1 MAFLLSLHGALVWPI
16 WVVGGMAA
24 LWGAWLLVRK
34 RGIDQIMRYLLWGT
48 AGLGILQG
56 IVGGLMWLLG
66 CTPHDNLH
74 YVYGLLVLAAVPVAV
89 TYADNKSARRD
100 MIVFVVAVLVVVAA
114 AVRAFMTGPGGVCV
128 R

>member
-1 MAFLLSLHGALVWPI
+1 MAVLQSLHQALVWPI
-16 WVVGGMAA
+16 WIVGGLAA
-24 LWGAWLLVRK
+24 LWGASLLARR
-34 RGIDQIMRYLLWGT
+34 RGIDQVLRYLLWGT

-74 YVYGLLVLAAVPVAV
+74 YVYGLLVLAAVPVAFAYV
-89 TYADNKSARRD
+89 ENKSARRD
-100 MIVFVVAVLVVVAA
+100 MVVFVVAALVVVAA